1 MSQPENP
8 GQGGRRV
15 VITGASR
22 GIGEAI
28 AHELAG
34 RSSWI
39 CLVGRDRKALEAV
52 RASLASVTMVD
63 CSVIAGDLLDAGT
76 RDQIVSAASARGG
89 LDLLVNNAGISDF
102 ADFSEQD
109 PALLEKLVRVNLVSP
124 MLLSQALLPE
134 LSKSPGSLI
143 VNVGSTFAY
152 IGYPGYSVYC
162 ASKFGLRGFTEALA
176 RELSDSAIGVRLFS
190 PRATAT
196 EINTAAVKELNRD
209 LGVREDSPRDVARQ
223 FARFLSTTQ
232 AEYRVGWPEK
242 LFSRINQLLPSVV
255 GGALK
260 KQLPRIRHAWRANN
274 VMKEKYS

>member
-1 MSQPENP
+1 MRLPENP
-8 GQGGRRV
+8 GACGRRV

-28 AHELAG
+28 AHELAAG
-34 RSSWI
+34 SSWI

-52 RASLASVTMVD
+52 RASLASRAAVD
-63 CSVIAGDLLDAGT
+63 CSVISGDLLDPDT
-76 RDQIVSAASARGG
+76 RVQIVLAASARGG

-109 PALLEKLVRVNLVSP
+109 PVLLDRLVQVNLLSP

-143 VNVGSTFAY
+143 VNMGSTFAY

-162 ASKFGLRGFTEALA
+162 ATKFGLRGFTEALA
-176 RELSDSAIGVRLFS
+176 RELSDTGIGVRLFS

-196 EINTAAVKELNRD
+196 EINTAAVRALNRD
-209 LGVREDSPRDVARQ
+209 LGVREDSPEEVARQ
-223 FARFLSTTQ
+223 FGRFLSTTRT
-232 AEYRVGWPEK
+232 EYRVGWPEK

-255 GGALK
+255 GDALQ
-260 KQLPRIRHAWRANN
+260 KQLPRIRRAWRDNN
-274 VMKEKYS
+274 VIKEKCS